1 MGKYKIFYNAD
12 FKSYDITGRH
22 SGSEVWFDRIK
33 CNRHLMRKVTISI
46 YMFPFTKGDYDDEHD
61 FECNICFELAQ
72 DPIVTLCG
80 HLYCWPCLYRW
91 LRLHSQCHE
100 CPVCK
105 ALIQEEKLVPLYGR
119 GRTSTDPRSK
129 PILGLEIPNRPA
141 GQRPE
146 TAPQPDPNNFHNH
159 RGFGHMGGLGGFFPT
174 ATARSGNFTMSAGF
188 GGLVPS
194 LLIFQFH
201 GFLGPTAYP
210 TTSNY
215 PFGYTPA
222 YHGPHVCNA
231 QDTAQV
237 QADSNL
243 KFMFLLVGFLVL
255 IYLLG

>member
-1 MGKYKIFYNAD
+1 MQDSTTRAFE
-12 FKSYDITGRH
+12 SSSSS
-22 SGSEVWFDRIK
+22 SGDG
-33 CNRHLMRKVTISI
+33 NNDA
-46 YMFPFTKGDYDDEHD
+46 GD

-129 PILGLEIPNRPA
+129 PIPGLEIPNRPA

-146 TAPQPDPNNFHNH
+146 TAPQPEPNNFHNH
-159 RGFGHMGGLGGFFPT
+159 GGFGHMGGLGGFFPA
-174 ATARSGNFTMSAGF
+174 ATARFSNFTMSAGF
-188 GGLVPS
+188 GGLLPS
-194 LLIFQFH
+194 LLSFQFH
-201 GFLGPTAYP
+201 GFPGPTAYP

-222 YHGPHVCNA
+222 YHGPHVRNA

>member
-1 MGKYKIFYNAD
+1 MQD
-12 FKSYDITGRH
+12 ST
-22 SGSEVWFDRIK
+22 
-33 CNRHLMRKVTISI
+33 
-46 YMFPFTKGDYDDEHD
+46 TKAFESASSSFRDGNNDAGD

-129 PILGLEIPNRPA
+129 PIPGLEIPNRPA

-146 TAPQPDPNNFHNH
+146 TAPQPEPNNFPNH
-159 RGFGHMGGLGGFFPT
+159 GFGGHMGGFFPT
-174 ATARSGNFTMSAGF
+174 ATARFGNFTMSAGF
-188 GGLVPS
+188 GGLLPS
-194 LLIFQFH
+194 LLSFQFH
-201 GFLGPTAYP
+201 GFPGPAAYP
-210 TTSNY
+210 TTSNH
-215 PFGYTPA
+215 PFGYAPA
-222 YHGPHVCNA
+222 YHGAHVRNA
-231 QDTAQV
+231 QDTAQG